1 MSDIPA
7 NGLSREKIRQLLAA
21 IGSQPVQ
28 DEAQGEVTDYD
39 WHQPHYFS
47 CGQLDMLNN
56 FVKKIADIIGEK
68 FAVLYRSDFN
78 VTVTS
83 VTQHF
88 AGNLFEQLLNGE
100 QINYYLAFGSS
111 REDLFGFV
119 SVSEQTAA
127 TLVTELLGEA
137 ESKPTKDAKE
147 SDSQESQSKPLSQLE
162 ESLLF
167 DIAEV
172 CVESLAISLRS
183 YKSGTI
189 VFNVLPGEAVVKGRM
204 PIELQGIEEVCKIV
218 YSIEK
223 AAPSASPETG
233 SDDKKQ
239 SFDVSFIIP
248 CSKLVHYWPVVRST
262 TETSSK
268 PSADDNSKAILN
280 HLKEMP
286 VTVTA
291 QLGTTMFTFEQVT
304 CLDPCDILLLDKTID
319 EPIELIVEERTVFR
333 GQLVKS
339 SGQYAAVI
347 TEISEGNMA

>member
-1 MSDIPA
+1 MSNIPA

-56 FVKKIADIIGEK
+56 FATKIADIIGEK
-68 FAVLYRSDFN
+68 FAVLYHSDFN

-88 AGNLFEQLLNGE
+88 AGKLFEQLLSGG
-100 QINYYLAFGSS
+100 QINYYLALGSS
-111 REDLFGFV
+111 RENMFGFV
-119 SVSEQTAA
+119 SVPEQTAA
-127 TLVTELLGEA
+127 ALVTELLGEA
-137 ESKPTKDAKE
+137 EPKPAKDAKN
-147 SDSQESQSKPLSQLE
+147 SDSQESQGKPLSQLE

-167 DIAEV
+167 DIASLI
-172 CVESLAISLRS
+172 VESLAISLRS
-183 YKSGTI
+183 YKSGAT
-189 VFNVLPGEAVVKGRM
+189 VCNVLPGEAVVKGRM
-204 PIELQGIEEVCKIV
+204 PVELQEIEEVCRIV

-223 AAPSASPETG
+223 TVSA
-233 SDDKKQ
+233 DKKQ
-239 SFDVSFIIP
+239 SSEVSFIIP
-248 CSKLVHYWPVVRST
+248 CSKLVHHWPVVRST
-262 TETSSK
+262 TETGSK
-268 PSADDNSKAILN
+268 PSADDISKAILN

-291 QLGTTMFTFEQVT
+291 QLGTTLFTFEQVM
-304 CLDPCDILLLDKTID
+304 CLNPCDMLLLDKAID

-333 GQLVKS
+333 GQLAKS
-339 SGQYAAVI
+339 SGQHAAVI
-347 TEISEGNMA
+347 TEISEGNLA